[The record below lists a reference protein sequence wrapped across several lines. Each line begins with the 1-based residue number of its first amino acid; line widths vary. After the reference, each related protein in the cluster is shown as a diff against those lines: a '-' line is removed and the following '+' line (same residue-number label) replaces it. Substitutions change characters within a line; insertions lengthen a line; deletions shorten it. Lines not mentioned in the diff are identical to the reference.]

1 MGSPLFLA
9 PGTSHQ
15 ASSWRLLAIRGCPKP
30 VRSRISLS
38 EKSKDLLKAGL
49 SVVGESFPDYFE
61 PIRLID
67 RKPSEMLLSKPTPP
81 SWTRFLATFLLGA
94 TSLAA
99 FMGCQ
104 QAGSQGG
111 FAGAAPITQLP
122 GQNAVNGPTF
132 PTLGPFGASARV
144 PPPSTGSF
152 QGASAANASF
162 NSNNY
167 APAGYAP
174 NGIRPMSFDSN
185 QVGQPGQVAN
195 VGGFGQVAATG
206 SGVQSSGWQETSAN
220 AFSAQGPAAPT
231 DGIRSGG
238 MPVIDLT
245 GAPPPPGY
253 YPPAPST
260 SQFGPSSFA
269 PNSITPNS
277 GFVNPNQNFN
287 SQNFNSQSNSVS
299 GGGFA
304 TSSPSVNPSGFSQ
317 PAANQPAF
325 STADRPIQ
333 WQSPRR

>member
-1 MGSPLFLA
+1 M
-9 PGTSHQ
+9 
-15 ASSWRLLAIRGCPKP
+15 
-30 VRSRISLS
+30 
-38 EKSKDLLKAGL
+38 
-49 SVVGESFPDYFE
+49 VGESFPDHFE

-81 SWTRFLATFLLGA
+81 SWTRFMRTRVLATALLGA

-99 FMGCQ
+99 FTGCQ

-111 FAGAAPITQLP
+111 FAGSNSFAPITQLP
-122 GQNAVNGPTF
+122 GQTAVNGPSF

-162 NSNNY
+162 NTNNY
-167 APAGYAP
+167 APTGYAP
-174 NGIRPMSFDSN
+174 NGIQPMSFDAN
-185 QVGQPGQVAN
+185 QAGQSGQVAN
-195 VGGFGQVAATG
+195 VGGFGNLAVTG

-220 AFSAQGPAAPT
+220 AFNAQAPAPPT
-231 DGIRSGG
+231 NGIRSGG

-253 YPPAPST
+253 YPSAPST
-260 SQFGPSSFA
+260 SQFQDNSFV
-269 PNSITPNS
+269 PNSES
-277 GFVNPNQNFN
+277 VNPNQNFN
-287 SQNFNSQSNSVS
+287 SPNFNSSAVS

-304 TSSPSVNPSGFSQ
+304 TSRPNLNPSAFSQ

-325 STADRPIQ
+325 STADRPIE
-333 WQSPRR
+333 WQTPRR

>member
-1 MGSPLFLA
+1 M
-9 PGTSHQ
+9 
-15 ASSWRLLAIRGCPKP
+15 
-30 VRSRISLS
+30 
-38 EKSKDLLKAGL
+38 
-49 SVVGESFPDYFE
+49 VGESFPGHFE

-67 RKPSEMLLSKPTPP
+67 RKPSEMLLSQPTPP
-81 SWTRFLATFLLGA
+81 SWTRFLAASFVGA

-99 FMGCQ
+99 FIGCQ

-111 FAGAAPITQLP
+111 FAGSNTFAPITQLP
-122 GQNAVNGPTF
+122 GQAAVNGPTF
-132 PTLGPFGASARV
+132 PTLGPFGASTRV

-162 NSNNY
+162 NTNNY

-174 NGIRPMSFDSN
+174 NAIQPMSFESN
-185 QVGQPGQVAN
+185 QLGTQGPPGTRGQPGQVAN
-195 VGGFGQVAATG
+195 VGGFGNPAPTG
-206 SGVQSSGWQETSAN
+206 SGVQSGGWQETSTN
-220 AFSAQGPAAPT
+220 PFTGQGSGQFPASST

-253 YPPAPST
+253 YPPAPNNF
-260 SQFGPSSFA
+260 QVAPNSFA
-269 PNSITPNS
+269 PNSFAPNS
-277 GFVNPNQNFN
+277 FAPNSNPNFD
-287 SQNFNSQSNSVS
+287 SQSPPSS

-304 TSSPSVNPSGFSQ
+304 SSRPNVNPSGFNQ
-317 PAANQPAF
+317 PAANQPSF

>member
-1 MGSPLFLA
+1 
-9 PGTSHQ
+9 
-15 ASSWRLLAIRGCPKP
+15 
-30 VRSRISLS
+30 
-38 EKSKDLLKAGL
+38 
-49 SVVGESFPDYFE
+49 
-61 PIRLID
+61 
-67 RKPSEMLLSKPTPP
+67 MLLSNPTPP
-81 SWTRFLATFLLGA
+81 SWTRFLAAALLGA

-99 FMGCQ
+99 FVGCQ

-111 FAGAAPITQLP
+111 FAGAGSYAPITQLP

-152 QGASAANASF
+152 QGASAVNSSF

-167 APAGYAP
+167 APAGYTP

-185 QVGQPGQVAN
+185 QVGQSGQVAN
-195 VGGFGQVAATG
+195 VGGFGPSATTG
-206 SGVQSSGWQETSAN
+206 NGAQGSGWQETSAN
-220 AFSAQGPAAPT
+220 AFSAQAPMPPT

-253 YPPAPST
+253 SPPAPTT
-260 SQFGPSSFA
+260 SQNAANSFA
-269 PNSITPNS
+269 PNSFTSNS
-277 GFVNPNQNFN
+277 GYVDPSRNFN
-287 SQNFNSQSNSVS
+287 SQNFNSQNFNAPNFNAPPNPVS

-304 TSSPSVNPSGFSQ
+304 TSSPNTGRSEFNQ

-333 WQSPRR
+333 WQSPRQ